1 MVQLHRRQPA
11 RVSAVIP
18 VELRG
23 VALNQPLLDLDDV
36 IVPRDIVLLLRTFR
50 RTRSSATTSR
60 CAAAA
65 PISRSSALVI
75 KCACA
80 GENGC
85 AAASK
90 SPNISPMEN
99 IYFFILYISFV
110 NLLPIRRECP
120 LFLSSVRCPAHSRR
134 HMLFRSCP
142 SPLTAS
148 ILREIPCDRIREH
161 REHPDRRAKAGV
173 RRRTEQPRK
182 DLNVTIIIPLC
193 KCIQHQITSLSSSPH
208 PWGVYICFPV
218 TGKIRILS

>member
-11 RVSAVIP
+11 RVPAVIP

-36 IVPRDIVLLLRTFR
+36 IVPRDIVLLLRTLR
-50 RTRSSATTSR
+50 RSCTDLALL
-60 CAAAA
+60 
-65 PISRSSALVI
+65 ALVI

-85 AAASK
+85 VAVSK

-99 IYFFILYISFV
+99 IYFFIPYISFV

-120 LFLSSVRCPAHSRR
+120 LFLSSVRCPVHSRR
-134 HMLFRSCP
+134 HILFRSCP

-161 REHPDRRAKAGV
+161 REHPDRRAKGGV
-173 RRRTEQPRK
+173 GRRTEQPRK
-182 DLNVTIIIPLC
+182 DLNVMIIIPLC